1 MLSAVDSFR
10 IDLPASWRE
19 LPLDLASLRGE
30 LLGDPDDEKW
40 AQVDPVE
47 RRRLDLYLQRLL
59 VDVAA
64 VDARFIAVLSQTFEP
79 AEGEDPGPP
88 LTASCVISVLNR
100 AAVGSDLPLTSA
112 VIQAAMSI
120 DVEPS
125 AVLAEQKVTNLNEP
139 QIVELPHEGSAV
151 HVSRLVEFGAI
162 GRDQLS
168 VASETFFVP
177 VADTFDEVLV
187 VQFST
192 PNLEDATLLS
202 ELFRAIA
209 DTVRLYREGE
219 ETVL

>member
-10 IDLPASWRE
+10 IDLPAAWRE
-19 LPLDLASLRGE
+19 LPLDLAALRSE
-30 LLGDPDDEKW
+30 LLGNPGEDMW
-40 AQVDPVE
+40 AAVDPVE

-59 VDVAA
+59 VDVASA
-64 VDARFIAVLSQTFEP
+64 DARFVAVLAQTFEVE
-79 AEGEDPGPP
+79 ADEEAQPP
-88 LTASCVISVLNR
+88 LTAACVVSVLDR
-100 AAVGSDLPLTSA
+100 ASVGSDLPLTSA

-120 DVEPS
+120 DVASGP
-125 AVLAEQKVTNLNEP
+125 VLAEQKVTNLNEP
-139 QIVELPHEGSAV
+139 RIVELPHEGSAV

-162 GRDQLS
+162 GKDRLT

-177 VADTFDEVLV
+177 VADAFDEVLV

-202 ELFRAIA
+202 ELFRVIA